1 MANRNKPVKYK
12 PKGKATLQPALSISE
27 SMSLQEPTLISFL
40 LHIAGAAALLIWA
53 VRLVRTGVERAFAT
67 QLRQSLRRAS
77 DSRLL
82 AAGTGTLA
90 AIFLQSSTAVAVLV
104 ANFVAK
110 GSLVPA
116 IGLAIL
122 LGADLGS
129 AIVSQIL
136 LIKQSFLIPLLL
148 LGGVVLFQRGNS
160 GTVRQSGRIMIGL
173 ALIFLSLDMI
183 REATAPMVGSTG
195 TRAVMAYLGRDLV
208 SAFAVGALFAWA
220 VHSSVAAVLLFVTLA
235 AQSLLPVEGAA
246 AMVLG
251 ANLGGAFIAYVLT
264 LASPAPARQMIV
276 ANLFLRGGGAVIILL
291 VVSQNPSLLRLLGS
305 DASRQ
310 AINLHL
316 VFNLLLAVS
325 ALGLIHPLSRLS
337 AHFVSS
343 APDAETGALVE
354 ISALDP
360 NAIDRP
366 RRGLDSTAR
375 ELLRMGQKIEGM
387 LNAVGPLYVKWDSA
401 AAKAVKEQDQAIK
414 SIHFEVKL
422 YLAQLGRAGLDA
434 DLGKRSMELAAISA
448 ALEAASDTIAR
459 SLLQLAKRLD
469 TEGVAFSEV
478 GRQEIND
485 FMDRV
490 QSNVHL
496 ALNVMMN
503 QNPAEA
509 RDLVEAKEK
518 VRAVEQKLQRNH
530 LGRLRD
536 GLAESIETSSIH
548 QETLRSLKQVNTSFS
563 MVGYPILAKS
573 GDLLSSRLT

>member
-12 PKGKATLQPALSISE
+12 PKGKAALQPALSISE

-136 LIKQSFLIPLLL
+136 LIKQSFLVPLLL
-148 LGGVVLFQRGNS
+148 LGGVVLFVRGNS

-235 AQSLLPVEGAA
+235 
-246 AMVLG
+246 
-251 ANLGGAFIAYVLT
+251 
-264 LASPAPARQMIV
+264 SPAPARQMIV

-291 VVSQNPSLLRLLGS
+291 IVSENPDLLRLLGP

-316 VFNLLLAVS
+316 VFNLLLAVT

-337 AHFVSS
+337 AKLVSS
-343 APDAETGALVE
+343 APDTETGALVE

-366 RRGLDSTAR
+366 LRGLDSTAR
-375 ELLRMGQKIEGM
+375 ELLRVGQKIEGM

-469 TEGVAFSEV
+469 TEEVAFSEI